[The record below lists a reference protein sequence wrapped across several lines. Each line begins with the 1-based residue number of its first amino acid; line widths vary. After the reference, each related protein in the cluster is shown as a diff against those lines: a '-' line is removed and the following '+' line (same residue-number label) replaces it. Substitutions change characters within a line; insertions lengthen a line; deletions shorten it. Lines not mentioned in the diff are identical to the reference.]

1 MRKLRII
8 ISLLLI
14 CIMTL
19 SLVSCESKVSEE
31 EAVSLVKKFVEDSY
45 ELNEIFYG
53 KGLSYYE
60 SVDGEYSSVYSA
72 VKLDEK
78 YTTSKELKDRTREV
92 FSASYANSII
102 GYVFSLTPGIYG
114 QSKQP
119 RYSESGGYITVLRDY
134 EVIDITEYDYDT
146 VKIKK
151 IKRKEIKATIMSTEN
166 EEVEIVLVLEAD
178 GWRLDSATV

>member
-1 MRKLRII
+1 MRILKFIT
-8 ISLLLI
+8 SLLLI
-14 CIMTL
+14 CIMTFTL
-19 SLVSCESKVSEE
+19 TSCDSKVSEE
-31 EAVSLVKKFVEDSY
+31 EAISLVKRFVEDSY
-45 ELNEIFYG
+45 ELNDIFYG

-60 SVDGEYSSVYSA
+60 SEDGEYGSVYSA

-78 YTTSKELKDRTREV
+78 YITISALKDRTREV
-92 FSASYANSII
+92 FSSSYANSII

-114 QSKQP
+114 QSVQP

-146 VKIKK
+146 VEIKK
-151 IKRKEIKATIMSTEN
+151 IKRKEIRATIMSTEN
-166 EEVEIVLVLEAD
+166 EVVEIILVKESN

>member
-1 MRKLRII
+1 MKKFKAI

-14 CIMTL
+14 CIIGL
-19 SLVSCESKVSEE
+19 SLTSCESRVSEE
-31 EAVSLVKKFVEDSY
+31 EATVLVKKFIEDSC

-60 SVDGEYSSVYSA
+60 NEDGEYSSIYSP

-78 YTTSKELKDRTREV
+78 YITISALKERTREV
-92 FSASYANSII
+92 FSSSYSNSII

-114 QSKQP
+114 ESSKP

-134 EVIDITEYDYDT
+134 EVIEITEYDYDT

-151 IKRKEIKATIMSTEN
+151 IKRKEIRATVMSTEN
-166 EEVEIVLVLEAD
+166 EEVEIILVKERD
-178 GWRLDSATV
+178 GWRLDSATL